1 MWYTKKDWEIFC
13 RVAGIFIEGKEYRI
27 HMLNQFS
34 RTQLLLGKEGID
46 RLAEA
51 KVAVFGIG
59 GVGGYVVEA
68 LARSGVG
75 SFVLVDDD
83 KVCLTNLNRQIIA
96 TRSTVGKYK
105 TDVMRDRILDINPQ
119 AQVEVRQCFY
129 LPENAD
135 EFDFSGYSYVVD
147 AVDTV
152 TAKLD
157 IIMRAKEAGVPV
169 ISSMGAGNKLDPTKF
184 QVADIYDTTICPLAR
199 VMRRELRKRNVKNLK
214 VVYSTEKSIRPLED
228 MSISCRTNCIC
239 PPGAKHKC
247 TERRD
252 IPGSVAFVPSV
263 AGLIIAGEVVK
274 DLAGP
279 LPVEAD
285 AF

>member
-1 MWYTKKDWEIFC
+1 MWYTKKDWVIFC

-135 EFDFSGYSYVVD
+135 EFDFSEYSYVVD

-152 TAKLD
+152 TAKLE
-157 IIMRAKEAGVPV
+157 IIMRAKQTGTPV

-199 VMRRELRKRNVKNLK
+199 VMRRELRKRNVKDLK
-214 VVYSTEKSIRPLED
+214 VVFSTEKSIRPLED

-279 LPVEAD
+279 LPVQE
-285 AF
+285 